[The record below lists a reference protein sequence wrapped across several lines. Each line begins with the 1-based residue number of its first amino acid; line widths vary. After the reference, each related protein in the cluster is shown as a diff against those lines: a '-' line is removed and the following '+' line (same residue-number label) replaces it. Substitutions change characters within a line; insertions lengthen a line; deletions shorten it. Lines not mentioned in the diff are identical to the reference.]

1 MLFTRPNSLKLH
13 VIFYQMVVMVAMH
26 NILYISFLFFSFLFK
41 KKNSKCNTLQR
52 KLSPENIY
60 SHYNKW
66 SHTHIYIWNIT
77 NNNNNNNKHSK
88 QKRGEQAIHLVL
100 VWKSFSSCL
109 LGNPQVLLD
118 KPGHNN
124 QLHIITY
131 FQCKSPWINH
141 HCRRLCIYKRI
152 WNNQLYLL
160 VAKTK
165 FINKH

>member
-26 NILYISFLFFSFLFK
+26 NILYISYLFFLKRKTLSAIL
-41 KKNSKCNTLQR
+41 SKGNYHL
-52 KLSPENIY
+52 KIY
-60 SHYNKW
+60 IVTTTNDQT
-66 SHTHIYIWNIT
+66 HTYIWNIT

-100 VWKSFSSCL
+100 VRKSFSSCL